1 MKPLEIHNA
10 VNLTKQESI
19 VFFCFKE
26 SVLWISDKRK
36 TEAHL
41 RRVASAFF
49 LVHHGFLWD
58 EK

>member
-10 VNLTKQESI
+10 FNLTKQESI

-26 SVLWISDKRK
+26 SVLWISGKRK

-49 LVHHGFLWD
+49 LLWT
-58 EK
+58 